1 MLNINLVLKLNAL
14 NCFAFG
20 TLFVLLPEAVAAF
33 LSATNPAPK
42 LLLLLLGVGLNLYGL
57 FLLWLAS
64 KEPVPVRHLLPVAI
78 GDFLWVLGTALLIV
92 MKLWIDSSNGIT
104 AAGLVALLVGWFG
117 WLQLQYCLA
126 QKQTKVS

>member
-20 TLFVLLPEAVAAF
+20 TLFVLLPDTVALF
-33 LSATNPAPK
+33 FSESNPAPK
-42 LLLLLLGVGLNLYGL
+42 VLLLLLGVGLNLYGL

-78 GDFLWVLGTALLIV
+78 GDFLWVLGTAVLIV
-92 MKLWIDSSNGIT
+92 MQLWIESSNGIT
-104 AAGLVALLVGWFG
+104 AAGMVALLVGWFG
-117 WLQLQYCLA
+117 WMQLKYCLA
-126 QKQTKVS
+126 QN